1 MAPRRKVTL
10 RQMEL
15 LLEFVHSHRDIALG
29 RPPPGP
35 RGVRETREA
44 WRSISASL
52 NCILGGARKTSDQWR
67 RYWIEYKAKTKSKA
81 ADSRRSAS
89 RTGGGP
95 NKLVPLNYIEKKVLA
110 LLGPVVV
117 EGLPG
122 VRLPKDILSLG
133 DPLSSQP
140 STSGTPTNTSQ
151 PPTSPKPSSSA
162 CNEQAMKVEW
172 LDDCLLSDAEE
183 TQPVEQ
189 MPAAETVEQKPA
201 AQEVEPPLSSE
212 AADNHR
218 EGSVPR
224 WAFDMELRRIQVET
238 RLVEA
243 VEGILGVLK
252 DIRDDYRRQT
262 YRR

>member
-10 RQMEL
+10 TQMEL
-15 LLEFVHSHRDIALG
+15 LLEFVHSHRNIALG

-67 RYWIEYKAKTKSKA
+67 R
-81 ADSRRSAS
+81 
-89 RTGGGP
+89 
-95 NKLVPLNYIEKKVLA
+95 
-110 LLGPVVV
+110 
-117 EGLPG
+117 
-122 VRLPKDILSLG
+122 ILSLG

-140 STSGTPTNTSQ
+140 STSGMPTNTSQ
-151 PPTSPKPSSSA
+151 SPASPKPSSSA
-162 CNEQAMKVEW
+162 YNEQAMKVEW

-189 MPAAETVEQKPA
+189 MPAAQAVEQKPA
-201 AQEVEPPLSSE
+201 AQEVEPTLSSE
-212 AADNHR
+212 AADNPR
-218 EGSVPR
+218 EGSIPR